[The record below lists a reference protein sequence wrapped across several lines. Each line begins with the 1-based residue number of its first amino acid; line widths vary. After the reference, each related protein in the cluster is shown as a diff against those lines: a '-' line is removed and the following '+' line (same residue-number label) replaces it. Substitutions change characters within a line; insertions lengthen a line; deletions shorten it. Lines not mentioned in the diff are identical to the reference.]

1 MYCPWLCHGQNGSF
15 RSWNYWVIW
24 LSHNRVESQRNANT
38 CSKISMIETCL
49 PYTRCNYHRQDWAK
63 KEENARSKIERE
75 GESTKRSSD
84 LSTFSKSKIHRSEVL
99 SSFSSGMSIC
109 IDWLVVARPSPKRGG
124 RWLDK
129 RDQGSGGTTTK
140 RFLAFSNRKW
150 ILSNAE
156 TSGVGFCLRDAF
168 STSWLS
174 LFFVHRGIA
183 GRG

>member
-1 MYCPWLCHGQNGSF
+1 MKEELLSNQRRFQASMSQLLESDLRYHTMYCPWLCHGQNGSF

-24 LSHNRVESQRNANT
+24 LSHNRLESQRKYVLVL

-109 IDWLVVARPSPKRGG
+109 IDWLVVARPSPKRRSEERRVGKECRS
-124 RWLDK
+124 RW
-129 RDQGSGGTTTK
+129 SPY
-140 RFLAFSNRKW
+140 
-150 ILSNAE
+150 
-156 TSGVGFCLRDAF
+156 
-168 STSWLS
+168 
-174 LFFVHRGIA
+174 H
-183 GRG
+183 